1 MQKEQSKRLIITEK
15 PQELCPPFCN
25 STNVCNKEFFKKI
38 QHKEIMDPGPWK
50 SPLMQEA
57 NKGLDK
63 INRAVPTV
71 AGPYGPA
78 YLIGG
83 RFWYLPRGRKFMS
96 NIEKFTLLP
105 THSTL

>member
-1 MQKEQSKRLIITEK
+1 M
-15 PQELCPPFCN
+15 PPFCN
-25 STNVCNKEFFKKI
+25 STNVSNEEFFKKI

-105 THSTL
+105 TVPYEKVYDEDMNLWCWIDYKMV

>member
-1 MQKEQSKRLIITEK
+1 
-15 PQELCPPFCN
+15 
-25 STNVCNKEFFKKI
+25 
-38 QHKEIMDPGPWK
+38 
-50 SPLMQEA
+50 MQEA

-71 AGPYGPA
+71 AGPHGPA

-105 THSTL
+105 TVPYEGVYDEDMNL